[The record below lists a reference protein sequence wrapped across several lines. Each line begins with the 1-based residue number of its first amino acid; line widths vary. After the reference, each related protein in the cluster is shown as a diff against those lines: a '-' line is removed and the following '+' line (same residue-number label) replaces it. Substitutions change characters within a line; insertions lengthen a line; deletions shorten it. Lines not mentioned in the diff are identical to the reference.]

1 VKSIILLVFISII
14 AVSCSSI
21 REYKLSKF
29 DFNNK
34 SHNSLILNRI
44 PDYGDGHLDG
54 CIVMSEMH
62 LSLKREVK
70 DSIVGVVKDTKT
82 NEPVIA
88 EIKIY
93 FKDLEQPITL
103 TNNGSGTFSFTKI
116 KEIDMVSIW
125 SIGYRRLVIDLKRFN
140 QL

>member
-1 VKSIILLVFISII
+1 VKSIILLVFISIF

-116 KEIDMVSIW
+116 KEIDMVSIS

>member
-1 VKSIILLVFISII
+1 MKSIILLVFISIF

-34 SHNSLILNRI
+34 SHNSLILNRL

-116 KEIDMVSIW
+116 KEIDMVSIS

>member
-1 VKSIILLVFISII
+1 VKSIILLVFISIF

-34 SHNSLILNRI
+34 SHNSLILNRL

-103 TNNGSGTFSFTKI
+103 TNKGSGTFSFTKI
-116 KEIDMVSIW
+116 KEIDMVSIS

>member
-1 VKSIILLVFISII
+1 VKSIILLVFISIF

-70 DSIVGVVKDTKT
+70 DSIVGVVKDAKT
-82 NEPVIA
+82 TEPVIA

-116 KEIDMVSIW
+116 KEIDMVSIS